1 VKPVKYYNTGK
12 VKIGQYYE
20 PPRYVEHDS
29 DMLTIQSYLIHDPAR
44 LNRRY
49 WTEKTLLFISGFVL
63 LTVCLK
69 AILA

>member
-20 PPRYVEHDS
+20 PPRYVEQDG
-29 DMLTIQSYLIHDPAR
+29 DMLLIQSYLIYDPAR
-44 LNRRY
+44 LNRAY
-49 WTEKTLLFISGFVL
+49 WTEKTLLFFSCFVL
-63 LTVCLK
+63 LVVCLK